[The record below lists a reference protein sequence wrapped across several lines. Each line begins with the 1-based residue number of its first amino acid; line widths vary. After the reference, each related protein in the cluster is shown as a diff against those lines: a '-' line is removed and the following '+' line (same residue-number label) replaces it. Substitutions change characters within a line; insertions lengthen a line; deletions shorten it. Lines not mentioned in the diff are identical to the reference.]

1 MRYILIALFLFFT
14 SCEKK
19 QDIITNKEIK
29 CIKIYEKEENNN
41 PLIIRDS
48 DSIQEILK
56 KINNNRREI
65 IKFRP
70 KFLMKVIYKNNQH
83 KIVFINE
90 KAIKIDN
97 ITYRTGDNI
106 IDSLVQ

>member
-1 MRYILIALFLFFT
+1 
-14 SCEKK
+14 
-19 QDIITNKEIK
+19 
-29 CIKIYEKEENNN
+29 
-41 PLIIRDS
+41 
-48 DSIQEILK
+48 
-56 KINNNRREI
+56 
-65 IKFRP
+65 
-70 KFLMKVIYKNNQH
+70 MKVIYKNNQH